1 MRILFVNQKTSLNYK
16 LNENS
21 LNFSTKGQKNQYDG
35 LIEFKPFY
43 LKANFNYDGISTKN
57 WFDDNSI
64 LYNLIKS
71 ELLNNKNLNINLN
84 LKVKDIVNINELNN
98 LFLNLVIE
106 SGDIN
111 FSNSNI
117 MWKDD
122 LKIYLTESLLN
133 IDQEEIY
140 LTGKVV
146 INIKDTNDFYK
157 SFQIK
162 KNYRKKI
169 KEIKFDFNH
178 NFTQQKIS
186 FNNFEIDDKPSLNIE
201 NFVEKFNLNE
211 KFFNKITFKNF
222 VNDFFKVYFG

>member
-1 MRILFVNQKTSLNYK
+1 
-16 LNENS
+16 
-21 LNFSTKGQKNQYDG
+21 
-35 LIEFKPFY
+35 
-43 LKANFNYDGISTKN
+43 
-57 WFDDNSI
+57 
-64 LYNLIKS
+64 
-71 ELLNNKNLNINLN
+71 
-84 LKVKDIVNINELNN
+84 
-98 LFLNLVIE
+98 
-106 SGDIN
+106 
-111 FSNSNI
+111 

-133 IDQEEIY
+133 IDQDEIY

-146 INIKDTNDFYK
+146 IDIKDANDFYK

-162 KNYRKKI
+162 KDYRKKI

-186 FNNFEIDDKPSLNIE
+186 FNNFEIDDNPNLNIE